1 MEQRNDANLT
11 AVSAWEAVEGSPA
24 PLGPSW
30 SPEHETW
37 NFALYS
43 RNARAVTLLLYA
55 EGDATRPVYSQRLDR
70 LVHKTGRVWHC
81 RVRSDEA
88 PGAAHYG
95 YRVEGEPGARDGHR
109 FDPGKVL
116 LDPYA
121 PAVFFPP
128 GYSREACK
136 GPGPT
141 DGLAPL
147 GVLPRGETSPAAPPR
162 ERVRHGHDTIVYE
175 LHVRGFTA
183 RASSGVSPE
192 RRGTFAGLTEKIP
205 YIAEL
210 GVTVVELMP
219 VHQYD
224 PQEGNYWGYMT
235 LHFFSPHLQYAKDD
249 AFGEFRA
256 MVDAFHAAGI
266 EVWLDVVYNHT
277 SEGDMKGPTYSL
289 RGLDNKSYYLLSP
302 DHGGY
307 LDPTGCGN
315 TLRCAHPA
323 VRRLILDSLRF
334 WAQEMRV
341 DGFRFDLASIFTR
354 RSDGAVDLD
363 DPALIAEISS
373 FGYYAGVRLV
383 AEAWDVGSYQLGRGF
398 PGFTWLQW
406 NGRFRDDVR
415 SFVRGEPGRV
425 PDLMR
430 RLYGSDDLFPDDLLE
445 AYRPWQSVN
454 FLTAHDGFCLYDL
467 VSYDRKH
474 NAANGHGGTD
484 GGDDNRSWNCG
495 HEGDTAAP
503 PEVLALRR
511 RQVRNFCCLL
521 MLANGTPMF
530 LAGDEFMNTQR
541 GNNNPYNQDNETSW
555 LDWDLLSRN
564 RDVFRFF
571 RVMIALRKAHPT
583 FGRSRFWREDV
594 GWHGTASGPD
604 LSPESRSVA
613 FFLSGASV
621 PDDDFYVMINGW
633 WNELPFVLQ
642 EGRPEE
648 WLRVV
653 DTSLESPEDAAE
665 EGAEPRLGS
674 QRYRVAPRSVVVLR
688 RPRPLTSSPQ
698 RPGAPRAPAS

>member
-1 MEQRNDANLT
+1 MASHGRSIATVEPWDAL
-11 AVSAWEAVEGSPA
+11 EGSPA

-30 SPEHETW
+30 MPEHGAW

-43 RNARAVTLLLYA
+43 RNAGAVTILLYA
-55 EGDATRPVYSQRLDR
+55 ADDSIRPVHEQRLDR

-81 RVRSDEA
+81 RVRADQA
-88 PGAAHYG
+88 PGAVHYG
-95 YRVEGEPGARDGHR
+95 YRVEGEPGRRDGHR
-109 FDPGKVL
+109 FEPDKVL

-121 PAVFFPP
+121 PAVHFPP
-128 GYSREACK
+128 GYSRDACMR
-136 GPGPT
+136 PGPT
-141 DGLAPL
+141 DGRAPL
-147 GVLPRGETSPAAPPR
+147 GVLPRGTPLGEGPSSR
-162 ERVRHGHDTIVYE
+162 RGRHRHDTVVYE
-175 LHVRGFTA
+175 LHVKGFTA
-183 RASSGVSPE
+183 RSSSGVSPE
-192 RRGTFAGLTEKIP
+192 RRGTFAGVAEKIP
-205 YIAEL
+205 YLREL

-235 LHFFSPHLQYAKDD
+235 LHFFSPHLQYARGD
-249 AFGEFRA
+249 AFSEFRE
-256 MVDAFHAAGI
+256 MVRAFHAAGI

-277 SEGDMKGPTYSL
+277 SEGGADGPTYSL
-289 RGLDNKSYYLLSP
+289 RGLDNKSYYLLTP
-302 DHGGY
+302 DHDAY

-323 VRRLILDSLRF
+323 VRRLILDSLHF
-334 WAQEMRV
+334 WAQEMEI

-354 RSDGAVDLD
+354 RADGAVDLD

-373 FGYYAGVRLV
+373 FGYYTDVRLV

-415 SFVRGEPGRV
+415 SFVRGEAGKI

-474 NAANGHGGTD
+474 NEANGHGGTD
-484 GGDDNRSWNCG
+484 GADENRSWNCG
-495 HEGDTAAP
+495 HEGDAGAP

-530 LAGDEFMNTQR
+530 VAGDEFMNTQG
-541 GNNNPYNQDNETSW
+541 GNNNPYNQDNETTW

-564 RDVFRFF
+564 HDVFRFF
-571 RVMIALRKAHPT
+571 RLMIAFRKAHPAL
-583 FGRSRFWREDV
+583 GRSRFWREDV
-594 GWHGTASGPD
+594 RWHGIGPD
-604 LSPESRSVA
+604 PDLAHESRSLA

-621 PDDDFYVMINGW
+621 SDDDVYVMVNGW
-633 WNELPFVLQ
+633 WSELSFEIQ
-642 EGRPEE
+642 EGRPED
-648 WLRVV
+648 WVRVV
-653 DTSLESPEDAAE
+653 DTSLDSPHDIV
-665 EGAEPRLGS
+665 EPGQQAPLGS
-674 QRYRVAPRSVVVLR
+674 RRYVVGPRSIVVLR
-688 RPRPLTSSPQ
+688 RPRPFAPSQ
-698 RPGAPRAPAS
+698 RQRGDRPAAGS